1 MRHGRMVG
9 VLTTLGV
16 LAEIVMPTPA
26 GAAGFTIPLNRQ
38 PTPTYGTERL
48 PAPSPFSA
56 RVWATAVHGDVA
68 YVGGEFTSLAPTTA
82 LAGAID
88 GQSGAPQPGFP
99 KIEHGELMAATPDG
113 NGGWFVGGSFAKLND
128 VQVNGLG
135 HILSNGSLDTN
146 FQPAIVGTQNQPS
159 KSFTVTALALSGQ
172 WLYVGG
178 EFTKFGA
185 RGNTKAQTPNHIA
198 RISPPTGTVDP
209 EWNPDTGNNDAP
221 NPVRSIAVSPDGSTV
236 YFSGD
241 FSTVA
246 GEPRPGLAAVANEG
260 TGGARL
266 LPWSPPVGAVAALGM
281 APDGRVYAAGKG
293 GLSAIDA
300 NGTVLWTAQSGGTVK
315 QLAVAKDGSTV
326 WVAGDFNDIGGQPRN
341 KLAAVRSDGTV
352 DPGFD
357 PGPGGTVST
366 LTLSEDNSRVYFGG
380 TFEKVK
386 DQVRNNLAAV
396 DSRTG
401 ALTPWDPNATGA
413 VSSLTASG
421 ALVFAGG
428 QFTNLGATPRTYLG
442 ALDLSPGPHFG
453 SALPFAP
460 KIENLGDGAKAGEPP
475 VVQAIEL
482 TPDGSRM
489 FIGGNFDHVNG
500 VHIKNLAALL
510 LPGGELDPNF
520 FPGEIQGTV
529 RALHYEAGQN
539 LLYVGGDFDSVQI
552 PSGYR
557 LKRPDHDADC
567 GTPQR
572 KDSSLTPQNRCVW
585 KRSKI
590 VAFDAQTGVIDREFR
605 PPTSTGPGLV
615 GQSGKACSSSGE
627 SECGTGAVLSIQF
640 SPDKRQIFA
649 SGSFSEMDNNG
660 HKNTI
665 MALYAD
671 GPNRGKLTPWQPQA
685 PQGIP
690 LFDAKV
696 SPDGKLFAAGGG
708 AGGRALRWDPQI
720 GSGDLEYH
728 EPVWARLF
736 DGDTVTVDVSDSV
749 TYWGG
754 HFDFVDGGT
763 YRRKHACA
771 FDFNGNI
778 AQNWDPEF
786 DTSEG
791 VFSVEVVPERMVI
804 YGGNFSRINR
814 RPQPGIGLFQPEPGA
829 KP

>member
-16 LAEIVMPTPA
+16 LAEMVAPA
-26 GAAGFTIPLNRQ
+26 PASAAALTIPISKS

-56 RVWATAVHGDVA
+56 RVWTTAVHGNVA

-99 KIEHGELMAATPDG
+99 KIDNGQLMAATPDG
-113 NGGWFVGGSFAKLND
+113 KGGWFVGGSFAKLND
-128 VQVNGLG
+128 VQVNGLA
-135 HILSNGSLDTN
+135 HILADGTLDTN

-159 KSFTVTALALSGQ
+159 KSFTVTALALSGT

-185 RGNTKAQTPNHIA
+185 RGNTKAQTRNHIA
-198 RISPPTGTVDP
+198 RVSPTTGTVDAD
-209 EWNPDTGNNDAP
+209 WNPDTGNNNAP
-221 NPVRSIAVSPDGSTV
+221 NPVRSIAASPDGMTV
-236 YFSGD
+236 YFAGD

-246 GEPRPGLAAVANEG
+246 GEPRPGLAAYTTEG
-260 TGGARL
+260 GNRL
-266 LPWSPPVGAVAALGM
+266 SPWSPPVGSVAALGV
-281 APDGRVYAAGKG
+281 APDGRVYAGAKG
-293 GLSAIDA
+293 GLAAVDGSGA
-300 NGTVLWTAQSGGTVK
+300 VLWNTESGGTVK
-315 QLAVAKDGSTV
+315 QLAISRDGSMI
-326 WVAGDFNDIGGQPRN
+326 WVAGDFNNIGGQARN
-341 KLAAVRSDGTV
+341 KLAAVHSDGSV
-352 DPGFD
+352 DPTFN
-357 PGPGGTVST
+357 PAPGGVVSA

-386 DQVRNNLAAV
+386 DEVRNNLAAV
-396 DSRTG
+396 DAKTG
-401 ALTPWDPNATGA
+401 ALTAWNPNATGA

-421 ALVFAGG
+421 ALVYAGG
-428 QFTNLGATPRTYLG
+428 QFTNLGATPRTFLG
-442 ALDLSPGPHFG
+442 ALDLTPGPNFG
-453 SALPFAP
+453 AALPFAP
-460 KIENLGDGAKAGEPP
+460 KIENLGQGAKAGEPP
-475 VVQAIEL
+475 VVQSIEL
-482 TPDGSRM
+482 APDGSRM

-500 VHIKNLAALL
+500 VMRKNLAALL
-510 LPGGELDPNF
+510 LPGGELDPGF
-520 FPGEIQGTV
+520 DPGEVQGTV
-529 RALHYEAGQN
+529 RVVHYEADLN
-539 LLYVGGDFDSVQI
+539 LLYAGGDFDSIQI
-552 PSGYR
+552 PSGHR
-557 LKRPDHDADC
+557 LKRPDNDASC
-567 GTPQR
+567 GTPQH
-572 KDSSLTPQNRCVW
+572 KDSTLTPQNRCVW

-590 VAFDAQTGVIDREFR
+590 VAYDARTGVVDPGFQG
-605 PPTSTGPGLV
+605 PTSTGPGLI
-615 GQSGKACSSSGE
+615 GQGGKACSSSG
-627 SECGTGAVLSIQF
+627 STTCGTGAVLSIQL
-640 SPDKRQIFA
+640 SPDKKQLFA
-649 SGSFSEMDNNG
+649 SGSFSEMDNND

-690 LFDAKV
+690 IFDAKV
-696 SPDGKLFAAGGG
+696 SPDTGMLFAAGGG

-720 GSGDLEYH
+720 GSGDVSYH
-728 EPVWARLF
+728 DPVWMHLF
-736 DGDTVTVDVSDSV
+736 DGDAVSVDVSD
-749 TYWGG
+749 TIGYWGG
-754 HFDFVDGGT
+754 HYDFVDGGA
-763 YRRKHACA
+763 YRRKHGCA

-791 VFSVEVVPERMVI
+791 VFSVEVVPQRMVI

-814 RPQPGIGLFQPEPGA
+814 RPQPGIGVFLAEPGG